1 MTNREWLE
9 SLSDDELAEWL
20 TRLHCHQICPELFCK
35 AFCRFVGSEDCCTK
49 TDQFGNIACEYNMED
64 ILFLWLQAK

>member
-35 AFCRFVGSEDCCTK
+35 AFCRFVGSEDCCT
-49 TDQFGNIACEYNMED
+49 
-64 ILFLWLQAK
+64 